1 MSVSG
6 NKVSITE
13 PAGIF
18 GPAGGLRFLVVL
30 SALMAFGSIATDM
43 YLPALPMLGTALRA
57 DPGQI
62 EMTLSGYLIG
72 FSLGQL
78 LWGPVGDRYG
88 RRGPIAVGLALFVVG
103 SVGCALS
110 GTAMQMVGWRV
121 MQAVGACAGPVLARA
136 MVRDLYARERSA
148 QVLSTLMLVMGIGPL
163 LAPLLG
169 GQILAVWSW
178 QGIFWILVGCG
189 LLALVGLSTLPET
202 LPRARRNTQPLGE
215 ALLGY
220 VALAR
225 SPRLLGYALPGAF
238 FYGGLFAHIAG
249 TPFAYIDYH
258 HVPPQAYG
266 LLFGVNV
273 AGMMAANLLNARLVA
288 RLGAD
293 RLLRLGTG
301 GAAFAGVVLALD
313 ARFGWGGLAGLV
325 APLFLYVSMLG
336 FIVANS
342 VAGALATFPH
352 RAGAASALVGAMHY
366 GAGMLSTAMVG
377 WFGDGTPWTMGWIV
391 GTGGIGSFLTAVLL
405 VRRS

>member
-148 QVLSTLMLVMGIGPL
+148 QVLSTLMLG
-163 LAPLLG
+163 
-169 GQILAVWSW
+169 
-178 QGIFWILVGCG
+178 
-189 LLALVGLSTLPET
+189 
-202 LPRARRNTQPLGE
+202 
-215 ALLGY
+215 
-220 VALAR
+220 
-225 SPRLLGYALPGAF
+225 
-238 FYGGLFAHIAG
+238 
-249 TPFAYIDYH
+249 
-258 HVPPQAYG
+258 VP
-266 LLFGVNV
+266 
-273 AGMMAANLLNARLVA
+273 
-288 RLGAD
+288 
-293 RLLRLGTG
+293 
-301 GAAFAGVVLALD
+301 
-313 ARFGWGGLAGLV
+313 
-325 APLFLYVSMLG
+325 
-336 FIVANS
+336 
-342 VAGALATFPH
+342 
-352 RAGAASALVGAMHY
+352 
-366 GAGMLSTAMVG
+366 
-377 WFGDGTPWTMGWIV
+377 
-391 GTGGIGSFLTAVLL
+391 
-405 VRRS
+405 